1 MFSRLAQSVDQPGSG
16 IGLAIC
22 HRVVQAHGGRM
33 WVEDGTNGGARL
45 CFTLPA

>member
-1 MFSRLAQSVDQPGSG
+1 MFSRLAQSVDRPGSG

-33 WVEDGTNGGARL
+33 WVEDGIGGGARL